1 MLLFIDT
8 QQTTQYGYVCTCRHS
23 TILSYFN
30 CMLLYDFFLLCV
42 CVCVRDSEWWH
53 SDVTDWLAE
62 CAAFPHSVN
71 VPEFFSVFQEWE
83 WTYLDFKMLLCNISV
98 QSDFTLCCRRF
109 FIFEI
114 MAVHLLYVHQ
124 RSWLKAFCLYT
135 YSFSMFVCVYRWQM
149 KFLLFVVSFNVLHYC
164 GVYLLYPIWLLYCI
178 NS

>member
-1 MLLFIDT
+1 MGTCVHAGT
-8 QQTTQYGYVCTCRHS
+8 QQ
-23 TILSYFN
+23 
-30 CMLLYDFFLLCV
+30 FFLILTACSFMTFFY

-109 FIFEI
+109 FIFKI

-164 GVYLLYPIWLLYCI
+164 GVYLLYPIWLLYYI